1 MDSCLKKLDGSARER
16 LGCGKLLRIRCP
28 QAWLV
33 GKEELLERE
42 RLHPKKVNVERVSP
56 RRARV
61 HDQKLQQMKQN

>member
-42 RLHPKKVNVERVSP
+42 RLQTQKKLMWRECPQGGQGCMIKSFSR
-56 RRARV
+56 
-61 HDQKLQQMKQN
+61 